1 MMFISFS
8 INVNEMGN
16 YQETR
21 SSFSQTNTRLDV
33 MRRRGETDKDRMLEP
48 GLGVKI
54 TFRSD
59 DDLRAES
66 V

>member
-1 MMFISFS
+1 MRWEITKKPDHHSH
-8 INVNEMGN
+8 
-16 YQETR
+16 R
-21 SSFSQTNTRLDV
+21 QTLDARLDP
-33 MRRRGETDKDRMLEP
+33 MRRRGDTDKDRMLEP

-59 DDLRAES
+59 GDLRAGS